1 MDSQRYLKQTHHPSS
16 EQPNPFLRAKR
27 GAHAGGG
34 GETIT
39 YKAFPGTSQQ
49 VTFASVARFPII
61 ISAWHLPAAFV
72 CDSSGECRRLSL
84 VMRVHRSP
92 FSPQVTRRTTGA
104 LAELFTCF
112 GRRKAALF
120 DLALRAK
127 LSSAYAKG
135 KAPVCLKT
143 PNQYISG

>member
-1 MDSQRYLKQTHHPSS
+1 MDSQRCLKRIHHPSS
-16 EQPNPFLRAKR
+16 EKPNPFLRVKR
-27 GAHAGGG
+27 EACAGG

-49 VTFASVARFPII
+49 VTFASDARFPII
-61 ISAWHLPAAFV
+61 IPAWHLPAAFV
-72 CDSSGECRRLSL
+72 CDSSGASL
-84 VMRVHRSP
+84 LRVHRSP

-120 DLALRAK
+120 DRSLRAK
-127 LSSAYAKG
+127 LSSAYARG

-143 PNQYISG
+143 PNQYISGR